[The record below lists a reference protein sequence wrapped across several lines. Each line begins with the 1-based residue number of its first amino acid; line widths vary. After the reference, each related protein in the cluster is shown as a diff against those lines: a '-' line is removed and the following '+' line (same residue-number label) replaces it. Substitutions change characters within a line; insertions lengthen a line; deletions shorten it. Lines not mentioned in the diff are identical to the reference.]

1 MTLSVVSLR
10 ALSAAAR
17 APLAWGG
24 GGYIPPH
31 GGPTV
36 SPATA
41 AALLRAGYIEARRRR
56 TVWITDAGRAAL
68 KSYKE
73 AAQ

>member
-24 GGYIPPH
+24 AGYIPSQ
-31 GGPTV
+31 GGPAV
-36 SPATA
+36 STATA

-56 TVWITDAGRAAL
+56 TIWITDKGRAAL
-68 KSYKE
+68 QTYKE